1 MSTIPVVKNDAP
13 TQLGGR
19 KKKGNGHK
27 ANCGCPICKN
37 MKHAKGTK
45 RNKRNKRGGSKRRR
59 RGGRNEPE
67 EIDEEEFEEE
77 FEDEAGE
84 EGGPEDE
91 DEDEPKEDIE
101 EDSDEE
107 DEENEMNEDNA
118 KEGGR
123 KKKKKNG
130 HKANCKCPICINMK
144 HANKSKY
151 TKNKKNKRGGTKRRR
166 RGGGEDDEES
176 AEASANADV
185 SGSDASASARDAP
198 VARAPSNPNSTTPNG
213 DSSEN
218 VDTTGGRR
226 RKKSNGHKANCKC
239 PICKNMKKSKRGGED
254 GDIENQKGD
263 IEEGFVKGEKI
274 VDIETKAGDD
284 DYEEIEQIQ
293 KMEEGEGPGPYNPQ
307 AYENVGGKRRRG
319 KTRKSRKHKSRRHRK
334 RTRRHRRKM

>member
-1 MSTIPVVKNDAP
+1 
-13 TQLGGR
+13 
-19 KKKGNGHK
+19 
-27 ANCGCPICKN
+27 

-45 RNKRNKRGGSKRRR
+45 RNRHNKRGGSKRRR
-59 RGGRNEPE
+59 GGRDEEVEEESEEVEE
-67 EIDEEEFEEE
+67 EIEE
-77 FEDEAGE
+77 
-84 EGGPEDE
+84 PEDE
-91 DEDEPKEDIE
+91 DENEDEAKEDIE

-123 KKKKKNG
+123 KKKKK
-130 HKANCKCPICINMK
+130 K
-144 HANKSKY
+144 
-151 TKNKKNKRGGTKRRR
+151 
-166 RGGGEDDEES
+166 
-176 AEASANADV
+176 
-185 SGSDASASARDAP
+185 
-198 VARAPSNPNSTTPNG
+198 
-213 DSSEN
+213 
-218 VDTTGGRR
+218 
-226 RKKSNGHKANCKC
+226 NGHKANCKC
-239 PICKNMKKSKRGGED
+239 PICKNMKKNKRGGDD

-293 KMEEGEGPGPYNPQ
+293 KMEEGEGKGPYNPQ

>member
-19 KKKGNGHK
+19 RRKKSNGHK
-27 ANCGCPICKN
+27 ANCGCPICKNMRGSKRGGGEEEDTEFKMGGKKKNGHKANCACPICVN

-59 RGGRNEPE
+59 RGGRNEPTTPPGDLPE

-84 EGGPEDE
+84 EDGPEDE
-91 DEDEPKEDIE
+91 YEPKEDIE
-101 EDSDEE
+101 EDSSDEE
-107 DEENEMNEDNA
+107 MEEDEMNEDNI

-130 HKANCKCPICINMK
+130 HKANCKCPIC
-144 HANKSKY
+144 
-151 TKNKKNKRGGTKRRR
+151 
-166 RGGGEDDEES
+166 
-176 AEASANADV
+176 
-185 SGSDASASARDAP
+185 
-198 VARAPSNPNSTTPNG
+198 
-213 DSSEN
+213 
-218 VDTTGGRR
+218 
-226 RKKSNGHKANCKC
+226 
-239 PICKNMKKSKRGGED
+239 KNMKKSKRGGQD

-284 DYEEIEQIQ
+284 DYEEIEEIQ
-293 KMEEGEGPGPYNPQ
+293 KMEEGEGKGPYNPQ

-334 RTRRHRRKM
+334 RTRRHRRR

>member
-1 MSTIPVVKNDAP
+1 MNTIPIVKNDTP

-27 ANCGCPICKN
+27 ANCACPICKNMKGSKRGGEDPEIEFNMGGKKKNGHKAKCGCPICVN

-45 RNKRNKRGGSKRRR
+45 RNKRNKRGGSKKR

-77 FEDEAGE
+77 FQDEAGE
-84 EGGPEDE
+84 ENEPEDE
-91 DEDEPKEDIE
+91 DEYEAKEDIE
-101 EDSDEE
+101 EDSSDEE
-107 DEENEMNEDNA
+107 MEEDEMNEDNA

-123 KKKKKNG
+123 KKKKK
-130 HKANCKCPICINMK
+130 
-144 HANKSKY
+144 
-151 TKNKKNKRGGTKRRR
+151 
-166 RGGGEDDEES
+166 
-176 AEASANADV
+176 
-185 SGSDASASARDAP
+185 
-198 VARAPSNPNSTTPNG
+198 
-213 DSSEN
+213 
-218 VDTTGGRR
+218 
-226 RKKSNGHKANCKC
+226 NGHKANCKC

-284 DYEEIEQIQ
+284 DYEEIEKIQ
-293 KMEEGEGPGPYNPQ
+293 KMEEGEGQGPYNPQ
-307 AYENVGGKRRRG
+307 AYENVGGRRRRG

>member
-1 MSTIPVVKNDAP
+1 MSTIPVVKNVSP

-37 MKHAKGTK
+37 MRGSKRGGEDPEIEFKMGGKKKNGHKANCGCPICVNMKHAKGTK
-45 RNKRNKRGGSKRRR
+45 RNRHNKRGGSKRK
-59 RGGRNEPE
+59 RGGR
-67 EIDEEEFEEE
+67 DEEVEESEEVQEEVEEE
-77 FEDEAGE
+77 
-84 EGGPEDE
+84 PEDE
-91 DEDEPKEDIE
+91 DEDETKEDID

-130 HKANCKCPICINMK
+130 HKANCKCPIC
-144 HANKSKY
+144 
-151 TKNKKNKRGGTKRRR
+151 
-166 RGGGEDDEES
+166 
-176 AEASANADV
+176 
-185 SGSDASASARDAP
+185 
-198 VARAPSNPNSTTPNG
+198 
-213 DSSEN
+213 
-218 VDTTGGRR
+218 
-226 RKKSNGHKANCKC
+226 
-239 PICKNMKKSKRGGED
+239 KNMKKNKRGGED

-293 KMEEGEGPGPYNPQ
+293 KMEEGQGKGPYNPQ
-307 AYENVGGKRRRG
+307 AYENVGGRRRRG